1 MSELPW
7 WGWTLL
13 ATGAIATVAVFTAL
27 FLPDFHRPPLAC
39 DCREA
44 AGSDE
49 FMAAVSRFL
58 NVPILRGG
66 TAEILQN
73 GCRFYP
79 ALLEAIH
86 GARETVN
93 FQVYIFSADRVGR
106 KFCEAFE
113 ERARAGV
120 EVRVMLDGFGS
131 WRFGKT
137 EEKRLRDAGVKL
149 QYFRPLRLLSLAR
162 AFKRDHR
169 RAITIDGKVAFT
181 GGAAIAEKWDGDARS
196 KEEWRDSL
204 VRLTGALA
212 HGVQTAFGENW
223 VYRTGE
229 ILTGDRF
236 FPPAPGDAPDT
247 RNVGGEPCAIALVS
261 SPADMA
267 QPIRMLL
274 WLSFTCAR
282 HRLWISS
289 SYFVPEGRLRDA
301 IANRA
306 RAGVDVRLLV
316 PGPATDAKPVRLA
329 GRSHYEELLEAGVQI
344 FEFKPGMMH
353 AKTVVVDSCWT
364 LVGSANMDKRS
375 VKLNEENIIGIN
387 DPRFAREVEE
397 GLEVDFTRSEK
408 IDLETFR
415 QRGPVTRVAERLSRL
430 LIEQY

>member
-1 MSELPW
+1 MSDLPW
-7 WGWTLL
+7 WVWTLL
-13 ATGAIATVAVFTAL
+13 GTGAVATVVVFAAL
-27 FLPDFHRPPLAC
+27 FLPDFHRPPLTC
-39 DCREA
+39 ECREP

-49 FMAAVSRFL
+49 FMSALSRFL

-86 GARETVN
+86 GAKETVN
-93 FQVYIFSADRVGR
+93 FQVYIFNTDRVGR
-106 KFCEAFE
+106 KFVDAFE

-120 EVRVMLDGFGS
+120 EVRVLLDGFGS
-131 WRFGKT
+131 WRFGKA

-149 QYFRPLRLLSLAR
+149 QYFRPLQFLTLVR

-169 RAITIDGKVAFT
+169 RAMVIDGRVAFT
-181 GGAAIAEKWDGDARS
+181 GGAAIAEKWDGDARN
-196 KEEWRDSL
+196 KKEWRDSL
-204 VRLTGALA
+204 VRVTGALA

-229 ILTGDRF
+229 ILTGDRY

-247 RNVGGEPCAIALVS
+247 HNVSGEPCAIALVS

-267 QPIRMLL
+267 QPIRMML

-289 SYFVPEGRLRDA
+289 SYFVPDGRLRDA
-301 IANRA
+301 IAQRA

-316 PGPATDAKPVRLA
+316 PGPATDAIPVRLA
-329 GRSHYEELLEAGVQI
+329 GRSHYEELIEAGVRI
-344 FEFKPGMMH
+344 FEYQPAMMH

-387 DPRFAREVEE
+387 DPRFAAEVER
-397 GLEVDFTRSEK
+397 GLETDFTRAEE
-408 IDLETFR
+408 IRLETFR
-415 QRGPVTRVAERLSRL
+415 QRGQGTRFLERVSRL

>member
-1 MSELPW
+1 MSDLPW

-13 ATGAIATVAVFTAL
+13 GTGALATIGVFTAL
-27 FLPDFHRPPLAC
+27 FLPDFHRPPLSC
-39 DCREA
+39 DCTDK
-44 AGSDE
+44 AGSED
-49 FMAAVSRFL
+49 FLKAVSRYL

-79 ALLEAIH
+79 ALLDAIR
-86 GARETVN
+86 GARESVN
-93 FQVYIFSADRVGR
+93 FQVYIFATDRVG
-106 KFCEAFE
+106 KQFVQAFE

-120 EVRVMLDGFGS
+120 EVRLLLDGFGS
-131 WRFGKT
+131 WRFGKQ
-137 EEKRLRDAGVKL
+137 ERDRLRKAGVKL
-149 QYFRPLRLLSLAR
+149 EFFRPLRLLTLVR

-169 RAITIDGKVAFT
+169 RAIVIDGKVGFT
-181 GGAAIAEKWDGDARS
+181 GGAAVAEKWDGDARN

-236 FPPAPGDAPDT
+236 FPPSGGDAADT
-247 RNVGGEPCAIALVS
+247 NPVAGDPCGIALVS

-267 QPIRMLL
+267 QPIRVLL
-274 WLSFTCAR
+274 WLSFTCATR
-282 HRLWISS
+282 RLWISS

-301 IANRA
+301 IAARA

-316 PGPATDAKPVRLA
+316 PGPVTDAKPVRLA
-329 GRSHYEELLEAGVQI
+329 GRSHYEELMEAGVRI
-344 FEFKPGMMH
+344 YEFQPGMMH
-353 AKTVVVDSCWT
+353 AKTVVADGRWT
-364 LVGSANMDKRS
+364 LMGSANMDKRS
-375 VKLNEENIIGIN
+375 VKLNEENIIGIS
-387 DPRFAREVEE
+387 DPRFARDVER
-397 GLEVDFTRSEK
+397 GLEGDFARSQE
-408 IDLETFR
+408 ITLEEFR
-415 QRGPVTRVAERLSRL
+415 RRGMGARVAERLSRL

>member
-1 MSELPW
+1 MSDLPW

-13 ATGAIATVAVFTAL
+13 GTGAVATVVVFAAL
-27 FLPDFHRPPLAC
+27 FLPDFHRPPLTC
-39 DCREA
+39 ECREP
-44 AGSDE
+44 AGSEE

-79 ALLEAIH
+79 ALLDAIR
-86 GARETVN
+86 GAKETVN
-93 FQVYIFSADRVGR
+93 FQVYIFNTDQVGR
-106 KFCEAFE
+106 KFVDAFE

-120 EVRVMLDGFGS
+120 EVRVLLDGFGS
-131 WRFGKT
+131 WRFGKA

-149 QYFRPLRLLSLAR
+149 QYFRPLEFLTLVR

-169 RAITIDGKVAFT
+169 RAIVVDGKVAFT
-181 GGAAIAEKWDGDARS
+181 GGAAIAEKWDGDARN
-196 KEEWRDSL
+196 KKEWRDSL
-204 VRLTGALA
+204 VRVTGALA

-229 ILTGDRF
+229 ILTGDRY

-247 RNVGGEPCAIALVS
+247 RNVSGEPCAIALVS

-267 QPIRMLL
+267 QPIRVML

-289 SYFVPEGRLRDA
+289 SYFVPDSRLRDA
-301 IANRA
+301 IAERA

-329 GRSHYEELLEAGVQI
+329 GRSHYEELLEAGVRI
-344 FEFKPGMMH
+344 WEFQPAMMH
-353 AKTVVVDSCWT
+353 AKTVVVDGCWT

-387 DPRFAREVEE
+387 DERFARQVED
-397 GLEVDFTRSEK
+397 GLETDFTRAEE
-408 IDLETFR
+408 IRLETFR
-415 QRGPVTRVAERLSRL
+415 RRGRGTRLLERISRL

>member
-1 MSELPW
+1 MSDLPW
-7 WGWTLL
+7 WGWALF
-13 ATGAIATVAVFTAL
+13 ATGAVATVAVFTAL
-27 FLPDFHRPPLAC
+27 FLPDFHRPPLTC
-39 DCREA
+39 ECREP
-44 AGSDE
+44 AGSEE

-79 ALLEAIH
+79 ALLDAIE

-93 FQVYIFSADRVGR
+93 FQVYIFNTDRVGR
-106 KFCEAFE
+106 KFVDAFE

-120 EVRVMLDGFGS
+120 DVRVLLDGFGS
-131 WRFGKT
+131 WRFGKA
-137 EEKRLRDAGVKL
+137 EEERLRKAGVRL
-149 QYFRPLRLLSLAR
+149 EYFRPLRLLSLAR

-169 RAITIDGKVAFT
+169 RAIVIDGKVAFT
-181 GGAAIAEKWDGDARS
+181 GGAAVAEKWDGDARNR
-196 KEEWRDSL
+196 EEWRDSL

-229 ILTGDRF
+229 ILTGDRH
-236 FPPAPGDAPDT
+236 FPPAAGDAPDT
-247 RNVGGEPCAIALVS
+247 QNVPQEPCAIALVS

-282 HRLWISS
+282 RRLWISS
-289 SYFVPEGRLRDA
+289 SYFVPESRLREA
-301 IANRA
+301 IADRA

-329 GRSHYEELLEAGVQI
+329 GRSHYEELLEAGVRI
-344 FEFKPGMMH
+344 FEFQPAMMH
-353 AKTVVVDSCWT
+353 AKTVVVDGCWT

-375 VKLNEENIIGIN
+375 VKLNEENIVGVN
-387 DPRFAREVEE
+387 DPRFAGDVER
-397 GLEVDFTRSEK
+397 GLEEDFARAEEIHLSA
-408 IDLETFR
+408 FR
-415 QRGPVTRVAERLSRL
+415 QRGPATRVAERLSRL

>member
-1 MSELPW
+1 MSDLPW

-13 ATGAIATVAVFTAL
+13 VSGALASVAVFTAL
-27 FLPDFHRPPLAC
+27 FLPDFHTPPLTC
-39 DCREA
+39 NCSDE

-49 FMAAVSRFL
+49 FLDAVSRYL

-79 ALLEAIH
+79 ALLDAIQ
-86 GARETVN
+86 GAQDSIN
-93 FQVYIFSADRVGR
+93 FQVYIFETDRVG
-106 KFCEAFE
+106 KQFVAAFE

-120 EVRVMLDGFGS
+120 DVRVLLDGFGS
-131 WRFGKT
+131 WRFGRA
-137 EEKRLRDAGVKL
+137 ERERLEKAGVKL
-149 QYFRPLRLLSLAR
+149 QFFRPLRLLSLVR

-169 RAITIDGKVAFT
+169 RAIVIDGEVAFT
-181 GGAAIAEKWDGDARS
+181 GGAAVAEKWDGDARN

-204 VRLTGALA
+204 VRFTGALA

-236 FPPAPGDAPDT
+236 FPPSAGDAPDT
-247 RNVGGEPCAIALVS
+247 QNPPGEPCSIALVS

-267 QPIRMLL
+267 QPIRILL

-282 HRLWISS
+282 RRLWISS

-301 IANRA
+301 LTARA

-316 PGPATDAKPVRLA
+316 PGSATDAKPVRLA
-329 GRSHYEELLEAGVQI
+329 GRSHYEELMEAGVRI
-344 FEFKPGMMH
+344 YEFQPGMMH

-375 VKLNEENIIGIN
+375 VKLNEENIVGVS
-387 DPRFAREVEE
+387 DPRFAAEVER
-397 GLEVDFTRSEK
+397 GLEADFARSQE
-408 IDLETFR
+408 IRLEEFR
-415 QRGPVTRVAERLSRL
+415 RRGPGTRVLERVSRL

>member
-13 ATGAIATVAVFTAL
+13 GTGALATVAAFTAL
-27 FLPDFHRPPLAC
+27 FLPDFHRPPLTC
-39 DCREA
+39 DCTDE
-44 AGSDE
+44 AGSEE
-49 FMAAVSRFL
+49 FLDSVSRYL

-79 ALLEAIH
+79 SLLDAIKEAQDSI
-86 GARETVN
+86 N
-93 FQVYIFSADRVGR
+93 FQVYIFDTDRVGMQ
-106 KFCEAFE
+106 FVDAFE

-120 EVRVMLDGFGS
+120 EVRVLLDGFGS
-131 WRFGKT
+131 WRFGRA
-137 EEKRLRDAGVKL
+137 ERERLLKAGVKL
-149 QYFRPLRLLSLAR
+149 EFFRPIRPLTMVR

-169 RAITIDGKVAFT
+169 RAIVIDGKVGFT
-181 GGAAIAEKWDGDARS
+181 GGAAVAEKWDGDARN

-204 VRLTGALA
+204 ARLTGALA

-236 FPPAPGDAPDT
+236 FPPSPGDAPDT
-247 RNVGGEPCAIALVS
+247 KTVPGDPCAIALVS

-267 QPIRMLL
+267 QPIRILL
-274 WLSFTCAR
+274 WLSFTCAKR
-282 HRLWISS
+282 RLWISS
-289 SYFVPEGRLRDA
+289 SYFVPESRLRDA
-301 IANRA
+301 IAERA
-306 RAGVDVRLLV
+306 REGVDVRLLV

-329 GRSHYEELLEAGVQI
+329 GRSHYEELLEAGVRI
-344 FEFKPGMMH
+344 FEFQPGMMH
-353 AKTVVVDSCWT
+353 AKTVVVDDCWT

-375 VKLNEENIIGIN
+375 VKLNEENIVGIS
-387 DPRFAREVEE
+387 DPRFAADVER
-397 GLEVDFTRSEK
+397 GLEADIARSKE
-408 IDLETFR
+408 INLEEFR
-415 QRGPVTRVAERLSRL
+415 RRGAGTRVAERLSRL